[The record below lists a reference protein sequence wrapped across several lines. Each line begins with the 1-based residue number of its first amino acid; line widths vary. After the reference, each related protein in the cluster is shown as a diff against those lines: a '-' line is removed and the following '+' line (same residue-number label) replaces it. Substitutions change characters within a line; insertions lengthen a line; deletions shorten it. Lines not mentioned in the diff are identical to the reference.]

1 MIWKMLKR
9 AGLGFI
15 LGIAIGN
22 IIACLFGSHVV
33 APALIEK
40 IGSEQGAFL
49 LQTLLSGVYGTVC
62 FVGIGFYDIERWPL
76 LASAV
81 THWALILLSYI
92 PVAFYLCWIDTWKKV
107 LHWAIYATAAYILVY
122 CIILFI
128 YRRQAK
134 EMNDMMKK

>member
-62 FVGIGFYDIERWPL
+62 FLGIGFMILSAGRFWPPR
-76 LASAV
+76 SR
-81 THWALILLSYI
+81 IG
-92 PVAFYLCWIDTWKKV
+92 
-107 LHWAIYATAAYILVY
+107 
-122 CIILFI
+122 
-128 YRRQAK
+128 R
-134 EMNDMMKK
+134 